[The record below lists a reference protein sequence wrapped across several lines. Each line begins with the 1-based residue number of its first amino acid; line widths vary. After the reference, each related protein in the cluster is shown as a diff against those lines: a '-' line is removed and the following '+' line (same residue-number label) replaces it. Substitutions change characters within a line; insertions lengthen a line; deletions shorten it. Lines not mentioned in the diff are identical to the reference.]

1 MPYSGIMSS
10 APMHTQ
16 GGGAPFGVV
25 VNPTSAR
32 GRGARSARRVLEA
45 FKRAGVPAVEISGRD
60 AAECRER
67 IAAACGAGLRGL
79 VLVGGDGLVG
89 LAIQLPEARALPIG
103 VVPAGSGNDFA
114 RQFSLSPRADVA
126 VARILGAEANPLPVD
141 LGVASLPG
149 EVAGAAGTTGAADRE
164 HWFACAIGVGF
175 DASVNRRA
183 NAIRLPIGPLR
194 YHLALLAELAVMK
207 MRDFSVELGPAADS
221 IHREFS
227 GILTTVMNTRAI
239 GGGIPLA
246 PRASVHDG
254 LLDVVEVS
262 HGTKLRILSVL
273 GLLARGRHEALPEVT
288 ITRADRVRIDA
299 GDEVAYSDGERV
311 GTGPFEIRVAP
322 GALALLA

>member
-1 MPYSGIMSS
+1 MLAAFAKRGI
-10 APMHTQ
+10 
-16 GGGAPFGVV
+16 
-25 VNPTSAR
+25 
-32 GRGARSARRVLEA
+32 
-45 FKRAGVPAVEISGRD
+45 PAIEIAGRD
-60 AAECRER
+60 AVESRER
-67 IAAACGAGLRGL
+67 LAAACSDGLRGL
-79 VLVGGDGLVG
+79 VLVGGDGIVS

-114 RQFSLSPRADVA
+114 RQFSLSPRAEEA
-126 VARILGAEANPLPVD
+126 VARMLAAEADPLSVD
-141 LGVASLPG
+141 LGVATMPREASELRETG
-149 EVAGAAGTTGAADRE
+149 AAGAADAVDRE

-194 YHLALLAELAVMK
+194 YHLALLVEIAVMK
-207 MRDFSVELGPAADS
+207 MRDFSVELRGGETGGDGEA
-221 IHREFS
+221 IHHEFS

-262 HGTKLRILSVL
+262 RGTKLRILSVL
-273 GLLARGRHEALPEVT
+273 GLLAKGEHEPLPEVT
-288 ITRADRVRIDA
+288 ITRVDRVRIAA

-311 GTGPFEIRVAP
+311 GTGPFDIRIAP
-322 GALALLA
+322 GALTLLA